1 MATYTIDIELT
12 NRCNADCYFC
22 PRDATPH
29 QGLMSEEVFE
39 QTLVRAVQLRDLN
52 TRLDSSIET
61 EISMC
66 GLGEPLLHKRA
77 PEWVGRATEL
87 GFHTAMSSNAALLD
101 ERRGAALL
109 DAGLGAI
116 YINVGERDDD
126 YKDIYKLP
134 FEKTRANVVRFAEMA
149 GDRCEV
155 AIVLVD
161 HRRDKAHIADMEQYW
176 RSQGLEHFLTFG
188 IMNRG
193 GSLFVDHMQYD
204 TRPELATAAQMIAA
218 RGGEAIC
225 GVPFFSTFVGYD
237 GNVYLCCSDWKK
249 EAAIANVFDDHCL
262 DKGVKLRLAAS
273 RQPVCTTCNL
283 DPLNNL
289 ADEIRACSEG
299 AEDAGDIEELA
310 DEFATYGPRLRE
322 AVATFDALERPPGTS
337 RRRIPVRSA

>member
-52 TRLDSSIET
+52 TQLDSSIET
-61 EISMC
+61 IVSMC
-66 GLGEPLLHKRA
+66 GLGEPLLHKHA
-77 PEWVGRATEL
+77 PEYVGRATDL
-87 GFHTAMSSNAALLD
+87 GFHCVMSSNGALLD
-101 ERRGAALL
+101 ERRGSALL
-109 DAGLGAI
+109 EAGLKAI
-116 YINVGERDDD
+116 YLNVGERDEK

-149 GDRCEV
+149 GDQCEV
-155 AIVLVD
+155 GIVLVD
-161 HRRDKAHIADMEQYW
+161 HRRDKSHVEDMKQYW
-176 RSQGLEHFLTFG
+176 RGHGLHHFMTFD

-204 TRPELATAAQMIAA
+204 TRPELATASRMIAA
-218 RGGEAIC
+218 RGGEAVC

-249 EAAIANVFDDHCL
+249 EAPIASVFDDSCL
-262 DKGVKLRLAAS
+262 DKAVKLQLAAS
-273 RQPVCTTCNL
+273 RQPVCVTCNL
-283 DPLNNL
+283 DPLNHL

-299 AEDAGDIEELA
+299 LDDAGDVEAIA

-322 AVATFDALERPPGTS
+322 AVAIFDAHERPRGNA
-337 RRRIPVRSA
+337 RRHIPVRAV